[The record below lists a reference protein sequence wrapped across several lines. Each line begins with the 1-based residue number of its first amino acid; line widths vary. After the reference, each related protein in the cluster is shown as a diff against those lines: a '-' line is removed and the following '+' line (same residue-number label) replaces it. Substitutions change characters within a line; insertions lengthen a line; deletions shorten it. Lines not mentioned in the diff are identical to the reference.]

1 MVDLEAVDHPDDIAE
16 LKALIADHYRY
27 TASTVAA
34 CILDNWGAV
43 RGKFVKVMPVDYKRA
58 LQQMAN
64 EEGNKKP

>member
-16 LKALIADHYRY
+16 LKTLIADHYRY

-34 CILDNWGAV
+34 NILDNWEAV
-43 RGKFVKVMPVDYKRA
+43 RPKFIKVIPVDYKRA